1 MWEPVKDYFEFLWT
15 VLRTDTAQTIWL
27 IWLTLVLTLD
37 GITWKMN
44 KGGTARWVK
53 AKKTNVR
60 DA

>member
-1 MWEPVKDYFEFLWT
+1 MEPVWDYFEFLWT

-27 IWLTLVLTLD
+27 IWLTLVLILD
-37 GITWKMN
+37 GVVEKMN

-53 AKKTNVR
+53 AKGKNVP